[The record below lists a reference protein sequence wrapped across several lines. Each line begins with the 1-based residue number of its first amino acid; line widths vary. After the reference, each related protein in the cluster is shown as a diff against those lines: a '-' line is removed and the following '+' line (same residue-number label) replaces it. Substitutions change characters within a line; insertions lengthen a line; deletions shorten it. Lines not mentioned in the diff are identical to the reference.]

1 MLYPHKHIQMAEVR
15 VNEEQIISAKHFVLK
30 NINFDILK
38 KDGKWQTQNRE
49 VFDHGNAVAVLLY
62 NKEQRTVI
70 LTKQFRIATYING
83 NATGMLTEAC
93 AGLLEGDED
102 PEDAVIREIK
112 EETGYHITHVEK
124 VYEAYSSA
132 GSLTELLYLYIAEYA
147 SGQQKGE
154 GGGLAEE
161 GEEINVL
168 EMSFDE
174 ATDMMEKGEIRD
186 AKTIILL
193 QYLKLKKV
201 L

>member
-15 VNEEQIISAKHFVLK
+15 VNEEQIISDKHFVLK

-62 NKEQRTVI
+62 NREKRTVI
-70 LTKQFRIATYING
+70 LTKQFRIATYVNG

-132 GSLTELLYLYIAEYA
+132 GSLTELLYLYIAEYG